1 MSWADDLRRLADKGG
16 HNLGEL
22 ARAVK
27 IELFSGTSLDTR
39 VDTGRLRGN
48 WQIQEFSK
56 PQGTLKRTDPS
67 GAQVNAEIVAKA
79 SSDGVTYFVNN
90 LPYAKKFEELD
101 AMVARNVARV
111 RQNVKEQIRKLRR

>member
-16 HNLGEL
+16 YDLGEL

-48 WQIQEFSK
+48 WQIQESTI
-56 PQGTLKRTDPS
+56 PSGTLKRLDPT
-67 GAQVNAEIVAKA
+67 GAQVSSEIVAK
-79 SSDGVTYFVNN
+79 SSRDGVTYFVNN

-111 RQNVKEQIRKLRR
+111 RHNVKEQIRDLRR